1 MSAIAGIVLAGGGS
15 SRFGSDKLLARYHGS
30 SLLHRAI
37 ERVGEVSDD
46 VVVVMS
52 PAAADPAM
60 PPGARVVRDSSEGEG
75 PLAGLHAGLLAAVR
89 SDLAVVVG
97 GDMPDLQP
105 LVLRTMVL
113 ALHDGLGAAAAL
125 ATTDGPSPLPIV
137 LRTWPAADAVH
148 TLLHAGRR
156 RLGDVL
162 DVLDTV
168 VIDET
173 TWTAMDPDRRSLF
186 DVDEPSDLER

>member
-15 SRFGSDKLLARYHGS
+15 TRFGSDKLLVPYRGTP
-30 SLLHRAI
+30 LLHRAI
-37 ERVGEVSDD
+37 ERVAEVSDD
-46 VVVVMS
+46 VIVVMS
-52 PAAADPAM
+52 PAAADP
-60 PPGARVVRDSSEGEG
+60 PVPEGARVVRDESEGEG

-105 LVLRTMVL
+105 PVLRAMVL
-113 ALHDGLGAAAAL
+113 ALHDGPGDAAAL
-125 ATTDGPSPLPIV
+125 ATDDGPSPLPIV

-162 DVLDTV
+162 GVLGTV
-168 VIDET
+168 VIDEAI
-173 TWTAMDPDRRSLF
+173 WTAMDPGRRSLF
-186 DVDEPSDLER
+186 DVDRPEDLER

>member
-15 SRFGSDKLLARYHGS
+15 TRFGSDKLLVPYRGTP
-30 SLLHRAI
+30 LLHRAI
-37 ERVGEVSDD
+37 DRVGEVSDD
-46 VVVVMS
+46 VIVVMS
-52 PAAADPAM
+52 PAAADPAV
-60 PPGARVVRDSSEGEG
+60 PRGARVVRDERRRR

-89 SDLAVVVG
+89 SDLAVVVA
-97 GDMPDLQP
+97 GDMPDLQAS
-105 LVLRTMVL
+105 VLR
-113 ALHDGLGAAAAL
+113 ALVEALRAGGDAAAL
-125 ATTDGPSPLPIV
+125 ATNDGRSPLPIV

-168 VIDET
+168 VIDEA
-173 TWTAMDPDRRSLF
+173 TWTAMDPGRRSLF
-186 DVDEPSDLER
+186 DVDRPEDLER